1 MFIENI
7 RFRDFLSIMELSLP
21 VQLFVTSVMC
31 YQLAML
37 EETLIK
43 SIKFHILIQVKDMC
57 VGNVLLRYK

>member
-1 MFIENI
+1 
-7 RFRDFLSIMELSLP
+7 MELSLP